1 MRINETR
8 LRRIILEEIQERII
22 LNEIRLVINE
32 MNLDLTE
39 SQKLIFEETVLD
51 RIKKA
56 AKKAAVPIGVMAA
69 LAFGLQVASD
79 VQQLDGVG
87 VTPAAAEQIQNA
99 IDASQNISD
108 ARAAFIQD
116 AIDDSSRE
124 GDIPADLAKGVGGDE
139 AKDIAMDRLEAEF
152 ASKGNIESTGQAQQ
166 TAGGASYITY
176 VPYDSLPDGYKDTF
190 TRGAEKEDLK
200 KYYQTMDIQDLAD
213 LVRDFNQWGSEGQ
226 GNFYDSE
233 STGTQLLP
241 ASWSIAFKALQD
253 KTAERGAKGKNTFK
267 EVLDSAMQ

>member
-1 MRINETR
+1 MKISEHK
-8 LRRIILEEIQERII
+8 LRQIILEEVSEK
-22 LNEIRLVINE
+22 LVLFEIRQVINE
-32 MNLDLTE
+32 MNLNLTE
-39 SQKLIFEETVLD
+39 DQQILLEKSVLD
-51 RIKKA
+51 MIKSA
-56 AKKAAVPIGVMAA
+56 AKRAAVPIGVMAA

-99 IDASQNISD
+99 FDASQNISD
-108 ARAAFIQD
+108 ARAEFIQN
-116 AIDDSSRE
+116 AIDASARE
-124 GDIPADLAKGVGGDE
+124 GEIPADLEKGVGGDK
-139 AKDIAMDRLEAEF
+139 AKNIAMDRLETDF
-152 ASKGNIESTGQAQQ
+152 ASKGNIVSTGQAQQ
-166 TAGGASYITY
+166 TAGGAQYITY

-200 KYYQTMDIQDLAD
+200 QYYQTMEIQDLAD
-213 LVRDFNQWGSEGQ
+213 LVRDFNKWGSEGQ

-253 KTAERGAKGKNTFK
+253 KTAERRAKGKNTFK
-267 EVLDSAMQ
+267 EVLDSAIQ

>member
-1 MRINETR
+1 MKINEHR
-8 LRRIILEEIQERII
+8 LRQIILEEVSEK
-22 LNEIRLVINE
+22 LVLFEIRQVINE
-32 MNLDLTE
+32 MQLELTE
-39 SQKLIFEETVLD
+39 DQQILLEKSVLD
-51 RIKKA
+51 MIKSA
-56 AKKAAVPIGVMAA
+56 AKRAAVPIGVMAA

-99 IDASQNISD
+99 FDASQNISD
-108 ARAAFIQD
+108 ARAEFIQS
-116 AIDDSSRE
+116 AIDASARE
-124 GDIPADLAKGVGGDE
+124 GEIPADLEKGVGGDK
-139 AKDIAMDRLEAEF
+139 AKNIAMDRLETEF

-166 TAGGASYITY
+166 TAGGAQYITY

-200 KYYQTMDIQDLAD
+200 QYYQTMEIQDLAD
-213 LVRDFNQWGSEGQ
+213 LVRDFNKWGSEGQ

-253 KTAERGAKGKNTFK
+253 KTAERRAKGKNTFK
-267 EVLDSAMQ
+267 EVLDSAIQ